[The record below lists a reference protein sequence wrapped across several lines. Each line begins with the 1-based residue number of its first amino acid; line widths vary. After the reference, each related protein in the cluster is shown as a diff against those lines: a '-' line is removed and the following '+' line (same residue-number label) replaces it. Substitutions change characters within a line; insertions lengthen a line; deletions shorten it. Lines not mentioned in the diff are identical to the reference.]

1 MNNQINQN
9 NLGFSNQEDD
19 SIDIKGYLFKLIS
32 YWKWIGLS
40 IILFLIIAFMAN
52 RYMTPLYPVKGTIL
66 INEEQ
71 TDMTGELLKE
81 LDFFSSSINIENEI
95 GILKSYSLTRQVVD
109 SLVLY
114 VDYTK
119 LGRVRDKSLNYA
131 LSPFHLTLLTEPDS
145 LEQIS
150 FIVRSVSGNEFEV
163 EHDEIENSTFSPDD
177 IIQIEGISFQL
188 TPNGESKLYGSESSY
203 LVSVFNPKEY
213 TRELIEEIKIKPINS
228 ESSILSISK
237 ETNNPETGQNIIN
250 TLMGC
255 YIARDLSIKNATAI
269 STVAFIDEQLYG
281 VQRALIDAE
290 SQMESFRSD
299 NSILNI
305 SEEGISIFSQLQELE
320 KESAKLKMQ
329 LSYYEHLLDY
339 LLDPNP
345 SAGIVSPSTAGI
357 IDPALNN
364 LIMNLNDL
372 SNQLILAEVSGSEIN
387 PTVKALKTQRQ
398 TTLRVIRE
406 NVKNLINTTEIQKQD
421 KELQIREMER
431 RLNSLPKSER
441 QLVNIQRRFNLN
453 DNLYVYLL
461 EQKAEAGIAKASTK
475 SSAVILD
482 AAMSYEETQPKKL
495 LNYILGLFFGFVIP
509 LIVILI
515 NEYFTTSVQSPHEV
529 EKNLNLSLLSTIPLS
544 HHETDLVV
552 ENKPKSMVAEGFR
565 TLRSNISYMME
576 KQNNQT
582 IMFTSFTSG
591 DGKTFN
597 AINLSILM
605 ARSGFKTI
613 LLGLDLRKPKIFG
626 SFGLTNDVGI
636 SNILIETKTLEE
648 VLHHTSVKNLDFISA
663 GPIPPNPNE
672 LILRPT
678 FVELIEILK
687 NVYDYIIIDS
697 PPVGLVSDALEI
709 AKISDINIFVI
720 RHQQTPKKSLE
731 YLESLQSKNIVKKLG
746 VLYNGLD
753 FKKSSAYGYGYGY
766 GHEKGY
772 GYYEET

>member
-582 IMFTSFTSG
+582 I
-591 DGKTFN
+591 
-597 AINLSILM
+597 
-605 ARSGFKTI
+605 
-613 LLGLDLRKPKIFG
+613 
-626 SFGLTNDVGI
+626 
-636 SNILIETKTLEE
+636 
-648 VLHHTSVKNLDFISA
+648 
-663 GPIPPNPNE
+663 
-672 LILRPT
+672 
-678 FVELIEILK
+678 
-687 NVYDYIIIDS
+687 
-697 PPVGLVSDALEI
+697 
-709 AKISDINIFVI
+709 
-720 RHQQTPKKSLE
+720 
-731 YLESLQSKNIVKKLG
+731 
-746 VLYNGLD
+746 
-753 FKKSSAYGYGYGY
+753 
-766 GHEKGY
+766 
-772 GYYEET
+772 